1 MMMRDRVERLV
12 VFPFAIGCNSES
24 SVALGKK
31 TTTDENNQ
39 PKTPSD
45 PEEKKPPPRRRE
57 SNEET
62 SSSLSRSVKKKS
74 GFFSFLNL
82 PKRNISCGIQRLI
95 RSIKS
100 FSQMFVYKDEEE
112 EEEEEESD
120 GSEKEMEIGFPTD
133 VKHVT
138 HIGLDGST
146 TTNPN
151 TVKEIIG
158 IGMGMGS
165 PEVLSFPTISLKQ
178 FELAMAA
185 QSTTVDHQQPSSA
198 AVDLNHVVKQ
208 NLTKP

>member
-1 MMMRDRVERLV
+1 MMMMMRDRMERLV

-24 SVALGKK
+24 SVALGKNS
-31 TTTDENNQ
+31 TTVNDQ
-39 PKTPSD
+39 QQTPSD
-45 PEEKKPPPRRRE
+45 DLEENKPPRRRE
-57 SNEET
+57 NTEET
-62 SSSLSRSVKKKS
+62 SSSLSRSVKKKKN

-82 PKRNISCGIQRLI
+82 PKRNISGGIQRLI

-100 FSQMFVYKDEEE
+100 FSQMFVYK
-112 EEEEEESD
+112 EEESESD
-120 GSEKEMEIGFPTD
+120 ESENEMVIGFPTD

-146 TTNPN
+146 TPNPN
-151 TVKEIIG
+151 TVKEIMG

-178 FELAMAA
+178 FELAMTA
-185 QSTTVDHQQPSSA
+185 QQQPSPP
-198 AVDLNHVVKQ
+198 VDDLNHIVKQ